1 MIAWELYLL
10 SSLEIE
16 HSGIDAYRFSNGETQ
31 RKEDHGRTCVPN
43 KQTTINTKYPPHA
56 HKSLKALQ
64 QQNKQDE

>member
-31 RKEDHGRTCVPN
+31 RKEDRGRTCVPN
-43 KQTTINTKYPPHA
+43 KQTTTKTKYPPTCSQIS
-56 HKSLKALQ
+56 KSTATAEQ
-64 QQNKQDE
+64 TR